1 MRRSRQQVV
10 ALVNQYRASLGL
22 AGLTNDATLSDSAA
36 WKASHMATYG
46 YFAHDD
52 PAPPVARDPF
62 TRMTDCGYAAGGAMG
77 ENIAF
82 GQSSPSEVM
91 TAWINSSGHRAEHR
105 ESLVPLDRRRRGRR
119 RRRQD
124 LLGAGFRQRRRSGCF
139 AAVAAAS
146 PAGTARTAA
155 SPGPSGCLRPRRR
168 RRLPRRPSRR
178 APARCTVVRVCG
190 DPVRIGSGS
199 G

>member
-91 TAWINSSGHRAEHR
+91 TAWINSSGHRQNIENPSFRSIGVGAAA
-105 ESLVPLDRRRRGRR
+105 DAGGRIYWV
-119 RRRQD
+119 QD
-124 LLGAGFRQRRRSGCF
+124 FASG
-139 AAVAAAS
+139 AAV
-146 PAGTARTAA
+146 GYR
-155 SPGPSGCLRPRRR
+155 RRR
-168 RRLPRRPSRR
+168 RRLPRRHRPHRRLPPPLRLRRPPAAGAACRSPKRPPRPR
-178 APARCTVVRVCG
+178 APSSPSARPR
-190 DPVRIGSGS
+190 RLGSG
-199 G
+199 GG